1 MALGNQVPDKTL
13 QKSVNQKLMQ
23 RAAGAK
29 IAAAV
34 ASGTVTLSGQLVQ
47 EYQRRALI
55 SALNGISG
63 VRRVIDTMTIA
74 PPRNRE

>member
-13 QKSVNQKLMQ
+13 QKSVNQKLLQ

-34 ASGTVTLSGQLVQ
+34 SSGTVTLTGQLVQ

-55 SALNGISG
+55 SALNGVSG